1 MSVKYYTDSAN
12 VTIASKEE
20 FASGAI
26 CMKLNADQ
34 EPTVWYQTLGV
45 DPYPVLDPTHGI
57 VLYDETLGYYN
68 KKEEQTDCED
78 NEDDKPS
85 FSVDVLGNR
94 IRVLGVE
101 SFLIFDMSGKDV
113 TVKNGELENGIYIVY
128 VNGVT
133 VKVIVKV

>member
-1 MSVKYYTDSAN
+1 M
-12 VTIASKEE
+12 
-20 FASGAI
+20 
-26 CMKLNADQ
+26 
-34 EPTVWYQTLGV
+34 
-45 DPYPVLDPTHGI
+45 
-57 VLYDETLGYYN
+57 
-68 KKEEQTDCED
+68 TDCED